1 MLNNGDDRHNAPK
14 AHSLTPGERD
24 RLRELHIERGEERQ
38 LASDLNM
45 LAAVRLGAALQ
56 RHKEK

>member
-14 AHSLTPGERD
+14 AHSLTPGERE
-24 RLRELHIERGEERQ
+24 RLRQLHMERGEERQ
-38 LASDLNM
+38 LVRDLNL

-56 RHKEK
+56 RIEEK